1 MNRERV
7 MESLTNR
14 KYDEILAT
22 YLLLAPAE
30 ENKKKSQVTT
40 AADITGYLF
49 YLLIYIYHIN

>member
-30 ENKKKSQVTT
+30 ENKKKSQVT
-40 AADITGYLF
+40 AADTILVILFTYLSIT
-49 YLLIYIYHIN
+49 LIH